1 MLEVPDGASIL
12 ESFWSYGSEVDV
24 SLEERLY
31 RVRRTLC
38 VDHLVRLGQSP
49 ELAEQWCSAWE
60 REAERRPSPPA
71 GEFWEYG
78 RLWIEAQ
85 IAGRR
90 SPLAMA
96 AGR

>member
-1 MLEVPDGASIL
+1 M
-12 ESFWSYGSEVDV
+12 